1 MAKNLNEISIKDFTK
16 LAATRQ
22 SDVDAAQAM
31 PLPKEEAYAAN
42 WLKQQLHPDH
52 QYFVI
57 SRIVDHGE
65 GVKCFTFVPD
75 PESKTDHV
83 AYFAPG
89 QYLSVNLNIDG
100 MPVTRAYSISSSP
113 KMATE
118 GEIELTIKQVPGG
131 LVSNWVHENWQVGTK
146 VDTSGPLGTF
156 TYEGLRD
163 AKTVIGIAGGSG
175 ITPFLS
181 LSRAIADGDEDFQM
195 ILLYGSRTADT
206 IVYKEEFDA
215 IEARTDKVKVVH
227 VLSHEEKEG
236 FEHGF
241 ISAELIE
248 KYAPKNEDYSVF
260 MCGPQAMYNFVDKEL
275 EKLHLR
281 RKFIRHELFG
291 EMHNP
296 KEQEEYPKD
305 ITVPDTVQITVIQE
319 GEEKTV
325 TGSTDDSLLQILEKN
340 GIAAPSHCRSGECGW
355 CHSRLVSGD
364 VYAPTSVD
372 GRREA
377 DRKFGFIHPCVS
389 FPLTDLT
396 IEVPNAR

>member
-1 MAKNLNEISIKDFTK
+1 MAENLNQIGLTAFTK

-22 SDVDAAQAM
+22 EAVNMAE
-31 PLPKEEAYAAN
+31 PEYLPKEDAYAAN
-42 WLKQQLHPDH
+42 RLAKQLHPKH

-57 SRIVDHGE
+57 SKIKDHGE

-75 PESKTDHV
+75 TKRKTEHV
-83 AYFAPG
+83 AYFAAG
-89 QYLSVNLNIDG
+89 QYLSVNLDIDG

-113 KMATE
+113 KMAAE

-131 LVSNWVHENWQVGTK
+131 LVSNWIHENWKVGTR

-181 LSRAIADGDEDFQM
+181 MARAIADGDEEFQL
-195 ILLYGSRTADT
+195 ILLYGSRTEDT
-206 IVYKEEFDA
+206 IVYKAEFDA
-215 IEARTDKVKVVH
+215 LEARTDKVKVVH

-241 ISAELIE
+241 ITAELIQ
-248 KYAPKNEDYSVF
+248 KYAPKEAYSVF
-260 MCGPQAMYNFVDKEL
+260 LCGPQAMYDFVDKEL
-275 EKLHLR
+275 AKLKLR

-296 KEQEEYPKD
+296 KAQKEYPKD
-305 ITVPDTVQITVIQE
+305 IPVPENVRITVIKE
-319 GEEKTV
+319 GTSQVIE
-325 TGSTDDSLLQILEKN
+325 GSTDDSVLQILEKN

-355 CHSRLVSGD
+355 CHSRLVSGE
-364 VYAPTSVD
+364 VYIPTSVD

-377 DRKFGFIHPCVS
+377 DKKFGYIHPCVS
-389 FPLTDLT
+389 FPLSDMT
-396 IEVPNAR
+396 IEVKPKS

>member
-1 MAKNLNEISIKDFTK
+1 MAKNLNEINIKDFTK

-22 SDVDAAQAM
+22 SDVDVAKAT
-31 PLPKEEAYAAN
+31 PLPKEEEYSAN
-42 WLKQQLHPDH
+42 WLKQQLHPEH

-57 SRIVDHGE
+57 SKIVDHGE

-75 PESKTDHV
+75 PESNTEHV

-131 LVSNWVHENWQVGTK
+131 LVSNWVHENWKVGTK

-248 KYAPKNEDYSVF
+248 KYAPKDEDYSVF

-281 RKFIRHELFG
+281 RKFVRHELFG

-305 ITVPDTVQITVIQE
+305 RNVPETVQITVIKE
-319 GEEKTV
+319 GETKTV
-325 TGSTDDSLLQILEKN
+325 TGSTDDSVLQILEKN

-355 CHSRLVSGD
+355 CHSRLVSGE
-364 VYAPTSVD
+364 VYVPTSVD

-377 DRKFGFIHPCVS
+377 DKKFGYIHPCVS
-389 FPLTDLT
+389 FPLTDMT
-396 IEVPNAR
+396 IEVPNVR

>member
-1 MAKNLNEISIKDFTK
+1 MAENLNQIEISAFTK

-22 SDVDAAQAM
+22 TVVEAAEAK
-31 PLPKEEAYAAN
+31 PLPAEEEYSAN
-42 WLKQQLHPDH
+42 RLAKLLHPDH
-52 QYFVI
+52 QHFII
-57 SRIVDHGE
+57 SKIKDHGE
-65 GVKCFTFVPD
+65 GVKCFTFIPD
-75 PESKTDHV
+75 PESETNHV
-83 AYFAPG
+83 AYFAAG
-89 QYLSVNLNIDG
+89 QYLSVNLNING

-131 LVSNWVHENWQVGTK
+131 LVSNWVHENWKVGSK

-181 LSRAIADGDEDFQM
+181 LARAIADGDEDFQM

-215 IEARTDKVKVVH
+215 LEVRTDKIKVVH

-241 ISAELIE
+241 ISADLIQ
-248 KYAPKNEDYSVF
+248 KYAPETDYSVF
-260 MCGPQAMYNFVDKEL
+260 MCGPQVMYDFVDKEL
-275 EKLHLR
+275 EKLQLR

-291 EMHNP
+291 EMHDS
-296 KEQEEYPKD
+296 KSQEEYPKNID
-305 ITVPDTVQITVIQE
+305 VPETVTITVIRE
-319 GEEKTV
+319 GISETI

-364 VYAPTSVD
+364 VYMPTSVD

-377 DRKFGFIHPCVS
+377 DKKFGYIHPCVT
-389 FPLTDLT
+389 FPLSDLT
-396 IEVPNAR
+396 MEVPTVR

>member
-1 MAKNLNEISIKDFTK
+1 MAENLNQIEISAFTK

-22 SDVDAAQAM
+22 TVVEAAEAK
-31 PLPKEEAYAAN
+31 PLPAEEEYSAN
-42 WLKQQLHPDH
+42 RLAKLLHPDH
-52 QYFVI
+52 QHFII
-57 SRIVDHGE
+57 SKIKDHGE
-65 GVKCFTFVPD
+65 GVKCFTFIPD
-75 PESKTDHV
+75 PESETDHV
-83 AYFAPG
+83 AYFAAG

-131 LVSNWVHENWQVGTK
+131 LVSNWVHENWKVGTK

-181 LSRAIADGDEDFQM
+181 LARAIADGDEDFQM

-215 IEARTDKVKVVH
+215 LEARTDKIKVVH

-241 ISAELIE
+241 ISADLIQ
-248 KYAPKNEDYSVF
+248 KYAPETDYSVF
-260 MCGPQAMYNFVDKEL
+260 MCGPQIMYDFVDKEL
-275 EKLHLR
+275 EKLQLR

-291 EMHNP
+291 EMHDP
-296 KEQEEYPKD
+296 KSQEEYPKNID
-305 ITVPDTVQITVIQE
+305 VPETVTITVIRE
-319 GEEKTV
+319 GISETI

-364 VYAPTSVD
+364 VYMPTSVD

-377 DRKFGFIHPCVS
+377 DKKFGYIHPCVT
-389 FPLTDLT
+389 FPLSDLT
-396 IEVPNAR
+396 MEVPTVR

>member
-22 SDVDAAQAM
+22 NVVDAAKAS

-42 WLKQQLHPDH
+42 WLKQQLHPKH

-57 SRIVDHGE
+57 SKIVDHGE

-75 PESKTDHV
+75 PKSSTDHV

-113 KMATE
+113 KMAE
-118 GEIELTIKQVPGG
+118 KGEIELTIKQVPGG
-131 LVSNWVHENWQVGTK
+131 LVSNWVHENWKVGTK

-206 IVYKEEFDA
+206 IVYKKEFDD
-215 IEARTDKVKVVH
+215 IEAKTDKVKVVH
-227 VLSHEEKEG
+227 VLSHEEKAG
-236 FEHGF
+236 YEHGF

-248 KYAPKNEDYSVF
+248 KYAPKGEDYSVF

-305 ITVPDTVQITVIQE
+305 RNVPKDVQITVIKE
-319 GEEKTV
+319 GVGKTV

-355 CHSRLVSGD
+355 CHSRLVCGE
-364 VYAPTSVD
+364 VYAPASVD

-377 DRKFGFIHPCVS
+377 DKKFGFIHPCVS

-396 IEVPNAR
+396 IEVPDVR

>member
-1 MAKNLNEISIKDFTK
+1 MAENLNQIGLTAFTK

-22 SDVDAAQAM
+22 EAVNMAE
-31 PLPKEEAYAAN
+31 PRYLPKEDTYAAN
-42 WLKQQLHPDH
+42 WLAKQLHPKH

-57 SRIVDHGE
+57 SKIKDHGE

-75 PESKTDHV
+75 TKRKTEHV
-83 AYFAPG
+83 AYFAAG
-89 QYLSVNLNIDG
+89 QYLSVNLDIDG

-131 LVSNWVHENWQVGTK
+131 LVSNWIHENWKVGTR

-181 LSRAIADGDEDFQM
+181 MARAIADGDEEFQL
-195 ILLYGSRTADT
+195 ILLYGSRTEDT
-206 IVYKEEFDA
+206 IVYKAEFDA
-215 IEARTDKVKVVH
+215 LEARTDKVKVVH

-236 FEHGF
+236 FENGF
-241 ISAELIE
+241 ITAELIQ
-248 KYAPKNEDYSVF
+248 KYAPKEDYSVF
-260 MCGPQAMYNFVDKEL
+260 LCGPQAMYDFVDKEL
-275 EKLHLR
+275 EKLKLR

-296 KEQEEYPKD
+296 KAQKEYPQD
-305 ITVPDTVQITVIQE
+305 ISVPENVKITVIRE
-319 GEEKTV
+319 GTSQVIE
-325 TGSTDDSLLQILEKN
+325 GSTDDSVLQILEKN

-364 VYAPTSVD
+364 VYMPTSVD

-377 DRKFGFIHPCVS
+377 DKKFGYIHPCVS
-389 FPLTDLT
+389 FPLSDMT
-396 IEVPNAR
+396 IEVKAKS

>member
-1 MAKNLNEISIKDFTK
+1 MAKNLNQISLRAFTK
-16 LAATRQ
+16 MADSRKAVIQNATAA
-22 SDVDAAQAM
+22 
-31 PLPKEEAYAAN
+31 PLPPETAYSAN
-42 WLKQQLHPDH
+42 QLAKQLHPDH
-52 QYFVI
+52 QHFVI
-57 SRIVDHGE
+57 SKIKDHGE
-65 GVKCFTFVPD
+65 GVKCFTFTPD
-75 PESKTDHV
+75 PDSTTKEI
-83 AYFAPG
+83 AYFAAG

-100 MPVTRAYSISSSP
+100 MPLTRAYSISSSP
-113 KMATE
+113 QMASD

-131 LVSNWVHENWQVGTK
+131 LVSNWVHENWKVGSK

-181 LSRAIADGDEDFQM
+181 MARAIADGDEDFEL
-195 ILLYGSRTADT
+195 ILLYGSRTADS
-206 IVYKEEFDA
+206 IVYKKEFDEL
-215 IEARTDKVKVVH
+215 EARTNKVKVIH

-241 ISAELIE
+241 INADLIQ
-248 KYAPKNEDYSVF
+248 KYAPDSEYSVF
-260 MCGPQAMYNFVDKEL
+260 LCGPQAMYDFVDQEL

-291 EMHNP
+291 EMHGP
-296 KEQEEYPKD
+296 KSQAEYPKD
-305 ITVPDTVQITVIQE
+305 RTVPDTVTITVIKQ
-319 GEEKTV
+319 GSKTTI

-340 GIAAPSHCRSGECGW
+340 KIAAPSHCRSGECGW

-364 VYAPTSVD
+364 VYMPSSVD

-377 DRKFGFIHPCVS
+377 DKKFGYIHPCVS
-389 FPLTDLT
+389 FPLTD
-396 IEVPNAR
+396 IVMEIPAVR

>member
-22 SDVDAAQAM
+22 SSVDDAKAI
-31 PLPKEEAYAAN
+31 PLPKEEDYAAN
-42 WLKQQLHPDH
+42 RLKQQLHPEH

-57 SRIVDHGE
+57 SKITDHGE

-75 PESKTDHV
+75 SESETDQV
-83 AYFAPG
+83 AYFAAG
-89 QYLSVNLNIDG
+89 QYLSVNLNIAG

-131 LVSNWVHENWQVGTK
+131 LVSNWVHENWKVGTK

-181 LSRAIADGDEDFQM
+181 LSRAIADGDEDFRM

-227 VLSHEEKEG
+227 VLSHEEKDG

-248 KYAPKNEDYSVF
+248 KYAPEDENYSVF

-296 KEQEEYPKD
+296 KEQEEYPKERN
-305 ITVPDTVQITVIQE
+305 VPENVQITVIKK
-319 GEEKTV
+319 GVEKTV
-325 TGSTDDSLLQILEKN
+325 TGSTEDSVLQILEKN
-340 GIAAPSHCRSGECGW
+340 GICAPSHCRSGECGW
-355 CHSRLVSGD
+355 CHSRLVLGE

-377 DRKFGFIHPCVS
+377 DKKFGFIHPCVS

-396 IEVPNAR
+396 IEVPDVR